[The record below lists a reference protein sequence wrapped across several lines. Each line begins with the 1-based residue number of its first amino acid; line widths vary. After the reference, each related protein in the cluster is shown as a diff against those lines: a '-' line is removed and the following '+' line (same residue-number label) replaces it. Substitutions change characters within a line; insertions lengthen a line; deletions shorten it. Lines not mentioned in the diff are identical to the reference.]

1 MPKRED
7 SAWPSELVELYQD
20 RRTDLVRIAYL
31 MTSRASV
38 AEELV
43 QEAFMSARPQV
54 DNVGSLYAYVRAAVV
69 NNARSWHRRQEVERR
84 LRPAA
89 PAHVMLEADEMW
101 DALHRL
107 EVRRRAAIVLR
118 FYEQLP
124 DSEIAEI
131 LGCELPTV
139 RTLVFRGLQ
148 DLRKEIER

>member
-1 MPKRED
+1 MPKR
-7 SAWPSELVELYQD
+7 AAAQWPDALVQLYRD

-31 MTSRASV
+31 MTSSSSV

-43 QEAFMSARPQV
+43 QEAFVSARPHI
-54 DNVGSLYAYVRAAVV
+54 DKIRSPYAYVRTAVI

-84 LRPAA
+84 LQPNE
-89 PAHVMLEADEMW
+89 PGYVMLEADEMW
-101 DALHRL
+101 DALQHL
-107 EVRRRAAIVLR
+107 DVRRRAAIVLR

-131 LGCELPTV
+131 LECELPTV